1 MKKILLTLLLALSIT
16 PVLAQTTIPQ
26 GGTGWSTSTPGDL
39 LVGTSSI
46 RYSRLPVGSSGTVLQ
61 ASSTSPFR
69 MAWASITDLFSSLL
83 SSNNTWTGTNNFT
96 ATTTLN
102 KVVAG
107 SSAGIQF
114 FSNAL
119 TRIADFGA
127 GGGSN
132 ASFLGGVNITGNLAV
147 DTDTLYV
154 DSTNNRVGIGTTTPS
169 SKLDVA
175 GPIRTTANTSASLS
189 IPFCR
194 LLMFQRVSSALS
206 FVQSAM
212 FRLSSSSASA
222 TLICPSMSPFFI
234 F

>member
-16 PVLAQTTIPQ
+16 PVLAQTNLSQ
-26 GGTGWSTSTPGDL
+26 GGTGWATSTLGDL
-39 LVGTSSI
+39 LVGTTSKL
-46 RYSRLPVGSSGTVLQ
+46 RYTRLPIGSSGTVLQ

-119 TRIADFGA
+119 TQIADFGA

-154 DSTNNRVGIGTTTPS
+154 DSTNNRVGIGTTTPPE
-169 SKLDVA
+169 KVYVVGGNIGMDDGQYINIIVTGKQIGRA
-175 GPIRTTANTSASLS
+175 H
-189 IPFCR
+189 
-194 LLMFQRVSSALS
+194 V
-206 FVQSAM
+206 
-212 FRLSSSSASA
+212 
-222 TLICPSMSPFFI
+222 
-234 F
+234 

>member
-119 TRIADFGA
+119 TQIADFGA

-169 SKLDVA
+169 S
-175 GPIRTTANTSASLS
+175 
-189 IPFCR
+189 
-194 LLMFQRVSSALS
+194 LLNVYAPSSANGS
-206 FVQSAM
+206 IAAFDSAI
-212 FRLSSSSASA
+212 S
-222 TLICPSMSPFFI
+222 
-234 F
+234 